1 MCDIMMDVFQG
12 TLVNSGT
19 KEYTELLLCLSFS
32 FCFVFTFLA
41 SQTTSEDVF
50 SDDESLGFLFLGLK
64 EAR

>member
-19 KEYTELLLCLSFS
+19 KKYTELLLCLSFL

-41 SQTTSEDVF
+41 SQITSEDNF
-50 SDDESLGFLFLGLK
+50 SRDEWLGFTFLGVM